1 LVVYFNYFFTRFLVS
16 GIFILVIIA
25 FPLDLASYIL
35 LILGIFFISVIS
47 FVVAKKRQLNPYL
60 GILEHLAIAISVIII
75 SRFLGYWI
83 ISKYS

>member
-1 LVVYFNYFFTRFLVS
+1 
-16 GIFILVIIA
+16 
-25 FPLDLASYIL
+25 